1 MALLLKRGA
10 GALTLLVLS
19 LVGCGPILYPAP
31 TGQVPMAPP
40 AQLLRLATKDVSA
53 VALWAPPAAG
63 KAVVVFFHG
72 NATDLAGMTW
82 LAAELMNRGY
92 GVMLIEYPG
101 YGVAPGT
108 PSESAIYESA
118 ARALDELKSL
128 GVAQSRVVLAGQ
140 SLGSGVAAEMALRG
154 YGARL
159 LLISPFTSIP
169 DLVDGMVPFGMG
181 GLFATDRFD
190 TRSKAPRLKLPT
202 VIAQGDEDWLVPLE
216 MAQEV
221 ADALP
226 NSRMVVFEGGGHND
240 LFERDDGALLQL
252 IFHTADA
259 VAVPSR

>member
-1 MALLLKRGA
+1 MSG
-10 GALTLLVLS
+10 

-31 TGQVPMAPP
+31 TGQVPIAPP
-40 AQLLRLATKDVSA
+40 AQLLRLAARDTSA

-63 KAVVVFFHG
+63 KGVVVFFHG

-82 LAAELMNRGY
+82 FAAALMNQGY
-92 GVMLIEYPG
+92 GVMLVEYPG
-101 YGVAPGT
+101 YGVAPGS
-108 PSESAIYESA
+108 PSESAIYASA
-118 ARALDELKSL
+118 ALALDELAQL

-140 SLGSGVAAEMALRG
+140 SLGSGVAAEMAQRG

-169 DLVDGMVPFGMG
+169 DLVDGIVPFGLG

-190 TRSKAPRLKLPT
+190 TLSKATSLKLPT

-221 ADALP
+221 ADKLP
-226 NSRMVVFEGGGHND
+226 NARMVVFEGGGHND
-240 LFERDDGALLQL
+240 LFEREDGALMQL
-252 IFHTADA
+252 IYRLADS
-259 VAVPSR
+259 VAVPPQ

>member
-1 MALLLKRGA
+1 MALLRRGA

-19 LVGCGPILYPAP
+19 GLAGCGPILYPAP
-31 TGQVPMAPP
+31 TGQVPIAPP
-40 AQLLRLATKDVSA
+40 AQLLRLEAKDVSA

-128 GVAQSRVVLAGQ
+128 GVAQSRVVLVGQ

-252 IFHTADA
+252 LFHTADA